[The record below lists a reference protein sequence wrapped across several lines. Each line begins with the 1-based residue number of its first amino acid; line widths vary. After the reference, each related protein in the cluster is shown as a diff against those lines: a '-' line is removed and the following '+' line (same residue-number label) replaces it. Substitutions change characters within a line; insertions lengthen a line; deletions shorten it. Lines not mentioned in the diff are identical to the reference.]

1 MGVPSP
7 KPTKRVRPT
16 WPVAVLAVALAG
28 GAAALLLRTPRPAE
42 KPDADGR
49 PREGEAA
56 DAPRQR
62 PSRPAD
68 ARPRP
73 KPAEAALPDDREGM
87 SEADRRLSDAV
98 QAALD
103 AEDFARTRDA
113 ARKAGR
119 SANAEVRLQTVE
131 ALGWFGQK
139 ALVDL
144 VPFMGDPDKA
154 VAKAAADAWEFG
166 LMEVIDPGFKFTAAH
181 EALKTVGDPDAL
193 SMIGAQFAA
202 AATERIDAADGAAAE
217 RLRVQAV
224 QALVDLMEAADGT
237 KRAEVS
243 RELYEEITGQRWLGL
258 DEAERYLQDPE
269 GYEPPEDVAPEDAAR
284 WQAERAAEGE

>member
-1 MGVPSP
+1 MGLSKP
-7 KPTKRVRPT
+7 KPAPRIRLI
-16 WPVAVLAVALAG
+16 VAAGLALALAG
-28 GAAALLLRTPRPAE
+28 GGAALLLRTPRTAGVA
-42 KPDADGR
+42 DATAR
-49 PREGEAA
+49 PGEGEAA
-56 DAPRQR
+56 EMPRRR
-62 PSRPAD
+62 PSRPTA

-73 KPAEAALPDDREGM
+73 EPAEAALPDGREGM

-103 AEDFARTRDA
+103 AEDFAQTREA
-113 ARKAGR
+113 ARRAAQ
-119 SANAEVRLQTVE
+119 SANADVRVQAAE
-131 ALGWFGQK
+131 ALGWFGAK

-144 VPFMGDPDKA
+144 IPLMGDPDKA

-181 EALKTVGDPDAL
+181 EALKTVGDSDAL
-193 SMIGAQFAA
+193 AMIGAQFAA
-202 AATERIDAADGAAAE
+202 AATERIDATDGAAAE

-224 QALVDLMEAADGT
+224 QALVDLMETADGT

-269 GYEPPEDVAPEDAAR
+269 NYEPPEDVAPEGAAR
-284 WQAERAAEGE
+284 WQAERSAEGE